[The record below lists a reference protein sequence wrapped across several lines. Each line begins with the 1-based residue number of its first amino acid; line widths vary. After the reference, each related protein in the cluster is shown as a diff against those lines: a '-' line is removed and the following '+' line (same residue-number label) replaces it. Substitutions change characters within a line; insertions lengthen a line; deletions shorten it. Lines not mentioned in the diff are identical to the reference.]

1 MTDIDQHQS
10 LDALLSVAMELNAS
24 DIILVAGSPATFR
37 VLGALR
43 ADTGPALS
51 EAEIRSILLP
61 LLTTAQT
68 QQLHALKCLDLCLV
82 NEGVGR
88 IRANLHY
95 QRGTLAA
102 AIRLLPHEIPTIKT
116 LNLPEQIANLAE
128 RRQGLILLTGATGCG
143 KSSTMA
149 ALVNQINSSRQDH
162 IITIEDP
169 VEFEHPNRQSL
180 VEQIELGMDTN
191 SFAEAVR
198 SVLRQDPDVILIGE
212 VRDGETMAAAMTAA
226 ETGHLVLTSMH
237 TNDAAQS
244 IGRILD
250 IFPSNFQS
258 QVRRQLSL
266 ALLAVIHQRLLPAAN
281 GVDRYPAVEILIA
294 TSGIRNLIRRGD
306 DHQLRAV
313 IETGRSEGML
323 TIEQS
328 LAELVR
334 QGRITAETALANC
347 NHPEDLRRHMG
358 V

>member
-1 MTDIDQHQS
+1 
-10 LDALLSVAMELNAS
+10 
-24 DIILVAGSPATFR
+24 
-37 VLGALR
+37 
-43 ADTGPALS
+43 
-51 EAEIRSILLP
+51 
-61 LLTTAQT
+61 
-68 QQLHALKCLDLCLV
+68 
-82 NEGVGR
+82 
-88 IRANLHY
+88 
-95 QRGTLAA
+95 
-102 AIRLLPHEIPTIKT
+102 
-116 LNLPEQIANLAE
+116 
-128 RRQGLILLTGATGCG
+128 
-143 KSSTMA
+143 
-149 ALVNQINSSRQDH
+149 VNQINSSRQDH